1 MGMGEGLWFIVGKP
15 RRAAFALFVAGVL
28 SACSQPV
35 NSPYPTSDAGKSVLY
50 SAFEERPK
58 HLDPARSYSENEY
71 VYLGNIYE
79 PPLQYHYLKR
89 PYQLEPQTAA
99 AMPTVRYFDAAGRAL
114 PADAEAGR
122 IAVSEYEIRLK
133 PGTRY
138 QPHPCFARN
147 KEGKPRYVPIDP
159 EELAGIDNFQGFTET
174 GSRELTAEDYVYQIR
189 RLAHPRVQSPI
200 LGLMADHIVGLKDLA
215 KALGEAARERP
226 RDTYLDITK
235 FDFKGAY
242 AVDRHTYRVRIQ
254 GKYPQF
260 VYWLAMPFFAPVPE
274 EAERF
279 YRQPG
284 MAEKNF
290 SLDWQPVGTGA
301 YYLAENDPNRV
312 MRLERNPHYRED
324 FYPAEGDPGDR
335 EAGLLADAGKR
346 LPMVDTVIYS
356 LEKEDVPYWNKFLQ
370 GYYDASGVS
379 SDSFDQ
385 AIRMNADGEPDL
397 TPDMRERG
405 ILLATAARPS
415 LNYMGF
421 NMLDP
426 VVGGLSE
433 RSRKL
438 RQALSIAID
447 YDEFISIF
455 LNGRGLPGQGP
466 IPPGIFGHRE
476 GLAGINPV
484 VFRADC
490 GMTPTSPPHPSPQAG
505 REPSPPPRAG
515 EVGRGSAV
523 TSRAQHSGSNQA
535 RVPDAS
541 NSPPAPLSQRGDCAR
556 FKRRPLEEAKQLLAE
571 AGYPDG
577 RDARTGQPLTLY
589 FDTMASGPEAK
600 SRMDWFRKQFARLDI
615 QLVIR
620 ATDYNRFQD
629 KMGKGSAQIFEWGW
643 NADYPDPE
651 NFLFLLYG
659 PNRKVGVGGENAAN
673 YQNPAFD
680 RLFEKMKDMD
690 NGPERQAV
698 IDEMVR
704 LAREDAPWIYAF
716 HPKSFGLR
724 HGWVKNAKP
733 NLMAHNLLKYRRV
746 DPAARAAYQAA
757 WNRPVL
763 WPVVVT
769 LALLAALV
777 WPAVAAYRRRQKA
790 TANA

>member
-1 MGMGEGLWFIVGKP
+1 MRIPTPMRALLLCGLALL
-15 RRAAFALFVAGVL
+15 AA
-28 SACSQPV
+28 CTQPV
-35 NSPYPTSDAGKSVLY
+35 NSPYPAAETGKTVLY

-89 PYQLEPQTAA
+89 PYTLEPQTAA
-99 AMPTVRYFDAAGRAL
+99 AMPTVRYFDAAGKPL
-114 PADAEAGR
+114 PADADAAR
-122 IAVSEYEIRLK
+122 IAVSEYEIRIR
-133 PGTRY
+133 PGIRY
-138 QPHPCFARN
+138 QPHPCFA
-147 KEGKPRYVPIDP
+147 KDAAGKPRYLPIKP
-159 EELAGIDNFQGFTET
+159 EELARIDTFLGFTEK
-174 GSRELTAEDYVYQIR
+174 GSRELTADDYVYQIR
-189 RLAHPRVQSPI
+189 RLANPRVQSPI
-200 LGLMADHIVGLKDLA
+200 LGLMADYIVGLKDLA
-215 KALGEAARERP
+215 KALAKAAKGQP
-226 RDTYLDITK
+226 KGAYLDLNA
-235 FDFKGAY
+235 FEFKGAY
-242 AVDRHTYRVRIQ
+242 AVDRYTYRVRIQ

-290 SLDWQPVGTGA
+290 TLDWQPVGTGA

-312 MRLERNPHYRED
+312 MRLERNPHYHDD
-324 FYPAEGDPGDR
+324 FYPTEGDPGDR

-370 GYYDASGVS
+370 GYYDASGIS

-397 TPDMRERG
+397 TPDMRARG
-405 ILLATAARPS
+405 IQLSTAARPS

-421 NMLDP
+421 NMQDP

-433 RSRKL
+433 RARKL

-447 YDEFISIF
+447 YDELISIF
-455 LNGRGLPGQGP
+455 LNGRGVPGQGP
-466 IPPGIFGHRE
+466 IPPGIYGYRDGE
-476 GLAGINPV
+476 AGINPV
-484 VFRADC
+484 VF
-490 GMTPTSPPHPSPQAG
+490 QW
-505 REPSPPPRAG
+505 REGKARR
-515 EVGRGSAV
+515 RG
-523 TSRAQHSGSNQA
+523 
-535 RVPDAS
+535 
-541 NSPPAPLSQRGDCAR
+541 
-556 FKRRPLEEAKQLLAE
+556 LEEAKKLLAE
-571 AGYPDG
+571 AGYPNG
-577 RDARTGQPLTLY
+577 RDAKTGQPLTLY
-589 FDTMASGPEAK
+589 FDTAASGPEAK

-629 KMGKGSAQIFEWGW
+629 KMNKGSEQIFEWGW

-659 PNRKVGVGGENAAN
+659 PNKKVGAGGENAAN
-673 YQNPAFD
+673 YQNPEFD

-690 NGPERQAV
+690 NGPARQAA
-698 IDEMVR
+698 IDAMVR
-704 LAREDAPWIYAF
+704 IAREDAPWIFAF

-733 NLMAHNLLKYRRV
+733 NLMTHNLLKYRRL
-746 DPAARAAYQAA
+746 DPAARAAYQAR
-757 WNRPVL
+757 WNQPAL
-763 WPVVVT
+763 WPVAVT
-769 LALLAALV
+769 VAVLAALV
-777 WPAVAAYRRRQKA
+777 WPAVSAYRRRQKA

>member
-1 MGMGEGLWFIVGKP
+1 MGMGEGLSFIVGKP
-15 RRAAFALFVAGVL
+15 RRAAFALFVACVL
-28 SACSQPV
+28 SACSQPI
-35 NSPYPTSDAGKSVLY
+35 NSPYPASNSDKTVLY

-99 AMPTVRYFDAAGRAL
+99 AMPTVRYFDAAGRGL
-114 PADAEAGR
+114 PADAEPGK
-122 IAVSEYEIRLK
+122 IAVSEYEIRIK

-138 QPHPCFARN
+138 QPHPCFAKD
-147 KEGKPRYVPIDP
+147 KEGKPRYVPIDQK
-159 EELAGIDNFQGFTET
+159 ELAGTDTFQDFTET

-200 LGLMADHIVGLKDLA
+200 LGLMADYIVGLGDLG
-215 KALGEAARERP
+215 KALSKAAKGQP
-226 RDTYLDITK
+226 KGAYLDIVA
-235 FDFKGAY
+235 FEFKGAY
-242 AVDRHTYRVRIQ
+242 AVDRHTYRVRIK

-312 MRLERNPHYRED
+312 MVLSRNPNYRED
-324 FYPAEGDPGDR
+324 FYPHEGDPGDR

-397 TPDMRERG
+397 TPDMRGRG
-405 ILLATAARPS
+405 ILLSTAARPS
-415 LNYMGF
+415 LSYMGF

-426 VVGGLSE
+426 VVGGLSD

-484 VFRADC
+484 VFRPDC
-490 GMTPTSPPHPSPQAG
+490 GAAAVNPPFEKG
-505 REPSPPPRAG
+505 
-515 EVGRGSAV
+515 GRGDLTTMAA
-523 TSRAQHSGSNQA
+523 AQ
-535 RVPDAS
+535 PAS
-541 NSPPAPLSQRGDCAR
+541 KSPPAPLYERGESSGGRDGGCAK
-556 FKRRPLEEAKQLLAE
+556 FKRRPLEDAKQLLAE
-571 AGYPDG
+571 AGYPNG
-577 RDARTGQPLTLY
+577 RDAKTGQPLTLY

-600 SRMDWFRKQFARLDI
+600 SRMDWFRKQFAKLDI

-629 KMGKGSAQIFEWGW
+629 KMSKGSEQIFEWGW

-659 PNRKVGVGGENAAN
+659 PNKKVGVGGENAAN
-673 YQNPAFD
+673 YKNPEFD

-698 IDEMVR
+698 IDEMVKI
-704 LAREDAPWIYAF
+704 AREDAPWVYAF

-746 DPAARAAYQAA
+746 DPAARSAYQVR
-757 WNRPVL
+757 WNRLVL
-763 WPVVVT
+763 WPALVT
-769 LALLAALV
+769 LAVLAALV

-790 TANA
+790 TAHA

>member
-1 MGMGEGLWFIVGKP
+1 MRIPTLMRALILFGLIFL
-15 RRAAFALFVAGVL
+15 A
-28 SACSQPV
+28 ACSQPV
-35 NSPYPTSDAGKSVLY
+35 NSPYSVSSSNKTVLY

-89 PYQLEPQTAA
+89 PYQLEPQTAV
-99 AMPTVRYFDAAGRAL
+99 AMPAVRYFDADGREL
-114 PADAEAGR
+114 PPDAEVGK
-122 IAVSEYEIRLK
+122 IAASEYEIRLK
-133 PGTRY
+133 PGIRY
-138 QPHPCFARN
+138 QPHPCFA
-147 KEGKPRYVPIDP
+147 KDAAGKPRYVPIKP
-159 EELAGIDNFQGFTET
+159 EELARIDNFQGFTET
-174 GSRELTAEDYVYQIR
+174 GSRELIAEDYVYQIR

-200 LGLMADHIVGLKDLA
+200 LGLMADYIIGLKDLA
-215 KALGEAARERP
+215 KALGKAAKGQSKHA
-226 RDTYLDITK
+226 YLEIGK
-235 FDFKGAY
+235 FEFQGAY
-242 AVDRHTYRVRIQ
+242 TVDRYTYRVRIK

-290 SLDWQPVGTGA
+290 SLDWQPVGSGA

-312 MRLERNPHYRED
+312 MRLERNPYYHED

-385 AIRMNADGEPDL
+385 AIRMNADGQPDL
-397 TPDMRERG
+397 TPDMRRRG
-405 ILLATAARPS
+405 IQLSTAARPS

-476 GLAGINPV
+476 GVAGINPV

-490 GMTPTSPPHPSPQAG
+490 GANAFFPPSSKG
-505 REPSPPPRAG
+505 
-515 EVGRGSAV
+515 GRGDLATV
-523 TSRAQHSGSNQA
+523 TSAQSTSK
-535 RVPDAS
+535 
-541 NSPPAPLSQRGDCAR
+541 SPPAPLYERGESGCAK
-556 FKRRPLEEAKQLLAE
+556 FKRRPLDEAKKLLAE
-571 AGYPDG
+571 AGYPNG
-577 RDARTGQPLTLY
+577 RDAKTGQPLTLY

-600 SRMDWFRKQFARLDI
+600 SRMDWFRKQFAKLDI

-629 KMGKGSAQIFEWGW
+629 KMNKGSEQIFEWGW

-659 PNRKVGVGGENAAN
+659 PNKKVGVGGENAAN
-673 YQNPAFD
+673 YQNPRFD
-680 RLFEKMKDMD
+680 ALFEKMKDMG
-690 NGPERQAV
+690 NGPERQAA

-704 LAREDAPWIYAF
+704 LVREDAPWVYAF

-746 DPAARAAYQAA
+746 DPAARSDYQAQ

-763 WPVVVT
+763 WPVLVT
-769 LALLAALV
+769 LAVLAALV
-777 WPAVAAYRRRQKA
+777 WPAVSAYRRRQKA
-790 TANA
+790 TAPG

>member
-1 MGMGEGLWFIVGKP
+1 MRLVWLIPF
-15 RRAAFALFVAGVL
+15 FALFA
-28 SACSQPV
+28 ACSGPV
-35 NSPYPTSDAGKSVLY
+35 NSPYPAAESGNDAGKSILY

-71 VYLGNIYE
+71 VFLGNIYE

-99 AMPTVRYFDAAGRAL
+99 AMPTLRYFDAHGRQL
-114 PADAEAGR
+114 PADAPAAK

-133 PGTRY
+133 PGARY
-138 QPHPCFARN
+138 QPHPCFAKDRQ
-147 KEGKPRYVPIDP
+147 GKPRYIPIQP
-159 EELAGIDNFQGFTET
+159 EELAGIGKFEDFSET
-174 GSRELTAEDYVYQIR
+174 GTRELSAADYVYQIR

-200 LGLMADHIVGLKDLA
+200 LGLMADHIVGLKELA
-215 KALGEAARERP
+215 KVLGTAAKARP
-226 RDTYLDITK
+226 KDAYLDIGK
-235 FDFKGAY
+235 YDFPGAY
-242 AVDRHTYRVRIQ
+242 VVDKSTYRIRIQ

-260 VYWLAMPFFAPVPE
+260 IYWLAMPFFAPVPE

-284 MAEKNF
+284 MAERNF
-290 SLDWQPVGTGA
+290 TLDWQPVGTGA

-312 MRLERNPHYRED
+312 MRLEKNPHYRDD
-324 FYPAEGDPGDR
+324 FYPADGDPGDA

-346 LPMVDTVIYS
+346 LPMVDTVVYS

-397 TPDMRERG
+397 TEDMRQRG

-433 RSRKL
+433 RARKL

-466 IPPGIFGHRE
+466 LPPGIFGHKE
-476 GLAGINPV
+476 GAAGINPV
-484 VFRADC
+484 VFDWKQ
-490 GMTPTSPPHPSPQAG
+490 G
-505 REPSPPPRAG
+505 
-515 EVGRGSAV
+515 
-523 TSRAQHSGSNQA
+523 RAQRRA
-535 RVPDAS
+535 PD
-541 NSPPAPLSQRGDCAR
+541 
-556 FKRRPLEEAKQLLAE
+556 EAKKLLAE
-571 AGYPDG
+571 AGYPNG
-577 RDARTGQPLTLY
+577 RDAKTGQPLTLY
-589 FDTMASGPEAK
+589 FDTAASGPEAK
-600 SRMDWFRKQFARLDI
+600 SRMDWFRKQFAKLNI

-629 KMGKGSAQIFEWGW
+629 KMSKGSEQIFEWGW

-659 PNRKVGVGGENAAN
+659 PNKKVGAGGENAAN
-673 YQNPAFD
+673 YRNPAFD
-680 RLFEKMKDMD
+680 RLFERMKDMD
-690 NGPERQAV
+690 NSPERQAV
-698 IDEMVR
+698 IDQMVK

-746 DPAARAAYQAA
+746 DPAARAAYQAK
-757 WNRPVL
+757 WNRPVW
-763 WPVVVT
+763 WPVG
-769 LALLAALV
+769 LALVLLAALI
-777 WPAVAAYRRRQKA
+777 WPALAAYRRGQQRRA
-790 TANA
+790 IDAHA

>member
-1 MGMGEGLWFIVGKP
+1 MPHFLLLTL
-15 RRAAFALFVAGVL
+15 LFLA
-28 SACSQPV
+28 ACSQPV
-35 NSPYPTSDAGKSVLY
+35 NSPYSAAEGGKKASASVVY
-50 SAFEERPK
+50 SAFGERPK

-71 VYLGNIYE
+71 VFLGNIYE

-99 AMPTVRYFDAAGRAL
+99 AMPTVRYLDAQGREL
-114 PADAEAGR
+114 PADVAAAK
-122 IAVSEYEIRLK
+122 IAVSEYEIRIK
-133 PGTRY
+133 PGIRY
-138 QPHPCFARN
+138 QPHPAFARDAA
-147 KEGKPRYVPIDP
+147 GKPRYVPIKP
-159 EELAGIDNFQGFTET
+159 EELAGIARFEDFPET
-174 GSRELTAEDYVYQIR
+174 GTRELIAADYVYQVR

-200 LGLMADHIVGLKDLA
+200 LGLMADYIVGLKDLA
-215 KALGEAARERP
+215 KALGKASKELPKDA
-226 RDTYLDITK
+226 YLDIVK
-235 FDFKGAY
+235 YDFPGAY
-242 AVDRHTYRVRIQ
+242 VVDRYTYRIRIK

-260 VYWLAMPFFAPVPE
+260 VYWLGMPFFAPVPE

-284 MAEKNF
+284 MAERNF
-290 SLDWQPVGTGA
+290 TLDWQPVGTGA

-312 MRLERNPHYRED
+312 MRLQKNPHYHDD
-324 FYPAEGDPGDR
+324 FYPTEGDPGDR
-335 EAGLLADAGKR
+335 EAGLLDDAGKR

-385 AIRMNADGEPDL
+385 AIRMNAKGEPDL
-397 TPDMRERG
+397 TDDMRSRG

-433 RSRKL
+433 RARKL

-466 IPPGIFGHRE
+466 LPPGIFGYRD
-476 GLAGINPV
+476 GLAGMNPV

-490 GMTPTSPPHPSPQAG
+490 GNPPLEKGGRGDLATLAGTQPAQKSPP
-505 REPSPPPRAG
+505 
-515 EVGRGSAV
+515 
-523 TSRAQHSGSNQA
+523 T
-535 RVPDAS
+535 
-541 NSPPAPLSQRGDCAR
+541 PLLQRGESPGLANCNR
-556 FKRRPLEEAKQLLAE
+556 FKRRPLEDAKKLLAE
-571 AGYPDG
+571 AGYPNG
-577 RDARTGQPLTLY
+577 RDAVTGQPLTLY
-589 FDTMASGPEAK
+589 FDTPASGPEAK
-600 SRMDWFRKQFARLDI
+600 SRMDWFRKQFAKLDI

-629 KMGKGSAQIFEWGW
+629 KMGKGGAQLFEWGW

-673 YQNPAFD
+673 YQNPEFD
-680 RLFEKMKDMD
+680 RLFERMKDMD

-698 IDEMVR
+698 IDAMVK
-704 LAREDAPWIYAF
+704 LAREDAPWVFAF

-724 HGWVKNAKP
+724 HSWVKNAKP
-733 NLMAHNLLKYRRV
+733 NLMTHNLLKYRRV
-746 DPAARAAYQAA
+746 DPAARAAYQTK
-757 WNRPVL
+757 WNQPARWPLLLAVAVL
-763 WPVVVT
+763 
-769 LALLAALV
+769 LALI
-777 WPAVAAYRRRQKA
+777 WPAVAGYRRRLRA
-790 TANA
+790 TA

>member
-159 EELAGIDNFQGFTET
+159 EELAGIDTFQDFTET

-215 KALGEAARERP
+215 KALGEAAREQP
-226 RDTYLDITK
+226 RDAYLDITK

-312 MRLERNPHYRED
+312 MRSFERNPHYRED

-397 TPDMRERG
+397 TPDMRE
-405 ILLATAARPS
+405 T
-415 LNYMGF
+415 
-421 NMLDP
+421 
-426 VVGGLSE
+426 
-433 RSRKL
+433 
-438 RQALSIAID
+438 
-447 YDEFISIF
+447 
-455 LNGRGLPGQGP
+455 
-466 IPPGIFGHRE
+466 GH
-476 GLAGINPV
+476 
-484 VFRADC
+484 
-490 GMTPTSPPHPSPQAG
+490 
-505 REPSPPPRAG
+505 
-515 EVGRGSAV
+515 
-523 TSRAQHSGSNQA
+523 
-535 RVPDAS
+535 
-541 NSPPAPLSQRGDCAR
+541 PACH
-556 FKRRPLEEAKQLLAE
+556 RRPAQPQLHGLQHAGPGGGWAVRAIAE
-571 AGYPDG
+571 TAPGPVHRHRLRRVHLHLPQRPRPAGPGADPAGYL
-577 RDARTGQPLTLY
+577 R
-589 FDTMASGPEAK
+589 ASG
-600 SRMDWFRKQFARLDI
+600 
-615 QLVIR
+615 
-620 ATDYNRFQD
+620 
-629 KMGKGSAQIFEWGW
+629 
-643 NADYPDPE
+643 
-651 NFLFLLYG
+651 
-659 PNRKVGVGGENAAN
+659 GVGGD
-673 YQNPAFD
+673 QS
-680 RLFEKMKDMD
+680 
-690 NGPERQAV
+690 GGV
-698 IDEMVR
+698 
-704 LAREDAPWIYAF
+704 
-716 HPKSFGLR
+716 SSGLR
-724 HGWVKNAKP
+724 NDADLPTPPLPASGEGAVSSPACGGGWEGE
-733 NLMAHNLLKYRRV
+733 RS
-746 DPAARAAYQAA
+746 DF
-757 WNRPVL
+757 
-763 WPVVVT
+763 
-769 LALLAALV
+769 
-777 WPAVAAYRRRQKA
+777 
-790 TANA
+790 

>member
-1 MGMGEGLWFIVGKP
+1 MP
-15 RRAAFALFVAGVL
+15 RFLLLFLVFLA
-28 SACSQPV
+28 ACSGPV
-35 NSPYPTSDAGKSVLY
+35 NSPYPVADAGRSILY

-71 VYLGNIYE
+71 VFLGNIYE

-99 AMPTVRYFDAAGRAL
+99 AMPTVRYLDAQGRAL
-114 PADAEAGR
+114 PADAAAER
-122 IAVSEYEIRLK
+122 IAVSEYEIRIR
-133 PGTRY
+133 PGIRY
-138 QPHPCFARN
+138 QPHPAFARDAV
-147 KEGKPRYVPIDP
+147 GRPRYVPIGA
-159 EELAGIDNFQGFTET
+159 EELKRIERFQDFTAT
-174 GSRELTAEDYVYQIR
+174 GTRELTAADYVHQIR
-189 RLAHPRVQSPI
+189 RLASPRVQSPI
-200 LGLMADHIVGLKDLA
+200 LGLMAEHIVGLKELA
-215 KALGEAARERP
+215 RALGEAAKARP
-226 RDTYLDITK
+226 RDAYLDIGK
-235 FDFKGAY
+235 PDFPGAT
-242 AVDRHTYRVRIQ
+242 AVDRYTYRVRIR

-260 VYWLAMPFFAPVPE
+260 LYWLAMPFFAPVPE

-279 YRQPG
+279 YQQPG

-290 SLDWQPVGTGA
+290 TLDWQPVGSGA

-312 MRLERNPHYRED
+312 MRLQKNPHYHDD
-324 FYPAEGDPGDR
+324 FYPSEGDPGDA
-335 EAGLLADAGKR
+335 EAGLLADAGRR

-385 AIRMNADGEPDL
+385 AIRMNAKGEPDL

-405 ILLATAARPS
+405 IQLATAARPS

-433 RSRKL
+433 RARKL
-438 RQALSIAID
+438 RQALSIGID

-466 IPPGIFGHRE
+466 LPPGIFGYRE
-476 GLAGINPV
+476 GLAGMNPV

-490 GMTPTSPPHPSPQAG
+490 GTADPPF
-505 REPSPPPRAG
+505 
-515 EVGRGSAV
+515 
-523 TSRAQHSGSNQA
+523 
-535 RVPDAS
+535 
-541 NSPPAPLSQRGDCAR
+541 LQRGECRA
-556 FKRRPLEEAKQLLAE
+556 FKRRPLEDAKQLLVE
-571 AGYPDG
+571 AGYPNG
-577 RDARTGQPLTLY
+577 RDAASGQPLTLY
-589 FDTMASGPEAK
+589 FDTPASGPEAK

-629 KMGKGSAQIFEWGW
+629 KMSKGSAQLFEWGW

-659 PNRKVGVGGENAAN
+659 PNRKVGAGGENAAN

-680 RLFEKMKDMD
+680 RLFERMKDMD

-698 IDEMVR
+698 IDQMVR
-704 LAREDAPWIYAF
+704 LAREDAPWIFAF

-724 HGWVKNAKP
+724 HAWVKNTKP
-733 NLMAHNLLKYRRV
+733 NLMTHNLLKYRRV
-746 DPAARAAYQAA
+746 DPAARAAYQAK
-757 WNRPVL
+757 WNRPAR
-763 WPVVVT
+763 WP
-769 LALLAALV
+769 LLLAAVVLVALV
-777 WPAVAAYRRRQKA
+777 WPAVAGYRRRLKA
-790 TANA
+790 TAHA